1 MPDLLRLQTPVPRT
15 SLCLPAELCAVR
27 SPLYNHLDAWQAA
40 SEVSSTATTCPE
52 MFRDC
57 PVFLTQLSQ
66 PWDTMDSPGLS
77 QVLVR
82 EITHIPQYLVSQ
94 DTQDVLG
101 ILRY

>member
-1 MPDLLRLQTPVPRT
+1 MQV
-15 SLCLPAELCAVR
+15 A
-27 SPLYNHLDAWQAA
+27 
-40 SEVSSTATTCPE
+40 EVSSTATTCPE

-82 EITHIPQYLVSQ
+82 EITHIPQDLVSQ

-101 ILRY
+101 IPRTVSGSPTRHGVPWIPRY